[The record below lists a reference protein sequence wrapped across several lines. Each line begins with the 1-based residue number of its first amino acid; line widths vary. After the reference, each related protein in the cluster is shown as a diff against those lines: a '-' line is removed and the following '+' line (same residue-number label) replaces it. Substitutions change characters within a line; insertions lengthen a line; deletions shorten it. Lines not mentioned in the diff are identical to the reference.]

1 MNHDNPA
8 TITHRDSGLTLV
20 EVLLASVILAISASG
35 ILTAFAA
42 GHEASSSVNKRQQA
56 FMLAANMMEEIKRL
70 DNYEGGDYQLDE
82 ISGAGAEAGESCSP
96 ARNCFDDKTDFS
108 GYADGSGI
116 AATGNAFVDF
126 AGNPIDLGTPNT
138 TPPLMY
144 RTVEV
149 FLNDLNGSIADFNVE
164 APFLEV
170 HVVVYEGAF
179 GSGKPE
185 MIRLRQVF
193 GSL

>member
-1 MNHDNPA
+1 MSYDNPV
-8 TITHRDSGLTLV
+8 TILHRARGLTLV

-35 ILTAFAA
+35 ILAAFAA
-42 GHEASSSVNKRQQA
+42 GHQASFSVNKRQQA

-70 DNYEGGDYQLDE
+70 DNFEGGDYQLDA
-82 ISGAGAEAGESCSP
+82 ISGAPAESGESCSP
-96 ARNCFDDKTDFS
+96 ARDCFDDKTDFS

-116 AATGNAFVDF
+116 AAAGNSFVDVS
-126 AGNPIDLGTPNT
+126 GNPIDLGTPNT

-149 FLNDLNGSIADFNVE
+149 LLNDLNGDIADFNAE

-185 MIRLRQVF
+185 IIRLRQVF